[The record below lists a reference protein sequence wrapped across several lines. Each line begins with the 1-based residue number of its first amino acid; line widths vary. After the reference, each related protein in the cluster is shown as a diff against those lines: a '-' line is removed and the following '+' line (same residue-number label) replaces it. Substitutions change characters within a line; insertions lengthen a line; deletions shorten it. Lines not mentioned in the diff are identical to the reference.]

1 MLLHVQPAQFDTCV
15 EPAWM
20 LGVDVGHLV
29 SRVCPEASASAG
41 NFPGP
46 CVKQVV
52 ADVKRVGTQIRDHFP
67 VGLGG
72 QKTCP
77 FEMEIVK
84 VAQNSACHEPSQS
97 SDKRSSGRPLLSP
110 S

>member
-1 MLLHVQPAQFDTCV
+1 MLLHVQPAQFYTCV

-29 SRVCPEASASAG
+29 PRVCPEASASAG
-41 NFPGP
+41 DFPGP

-52 ADVKRVGTQIRDHFP
+52 ADVKRVGTQIGDHFP

-77 FEMEIVK
+77 FEMEIVE
-84 VAQNSACHEPSQS
+84 VAQKDRKSTRLNSSHRCS
-97 SDKRSSGRPLLSP
+97 S
-110 S
+110 